1 MCFCVI
7 AFQECIL
14 DIKNEILRKDWAYNM
29 FYESWESIFEFVHG
43 VVLFLHV
50 LSCVESYS
58 NSVKNQYYEKVKY
71 DLESGEHG
79 Y

>member
-1 MCFCVI
+1 
-7 AFQECIL
+7 
-14 DIKNEILRKDWAYNM
+14 M

-43 VVLFLHV
+43 AVLFLHV

-71 DLESGEHG
+71 VLESGEHG
-79 Y
+79 